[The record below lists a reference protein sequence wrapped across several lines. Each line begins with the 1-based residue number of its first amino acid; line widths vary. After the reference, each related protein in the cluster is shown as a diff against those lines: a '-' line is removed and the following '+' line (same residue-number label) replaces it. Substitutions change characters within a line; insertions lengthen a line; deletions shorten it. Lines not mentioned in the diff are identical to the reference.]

1 MDRAFLIRSV
11 SLLCVKHAFRVM
23 TVTYLPSLCPDACTL
38 PVTTI
43 IFQPNSQKA
52 LCIWNFAFSWP
63 NFRVFI
69 DQRRLKLIVLSQQHM
84 VSERN
89 KPQTVGSFCRD
100 VFYPSPMTINL
111 C

>member
-11 SLLCVKHAFRVM
+11 SLLWVKHAFRVM

-63 NFRVFI
+63 NFHVFI

>member
-11 SLLCVKHAFRVM
+11 SLLWVKHAFRVM

-38 PVTTI
+38 PVTT
-43 IFQPNSQKA
+43 NSQKA

-63 NFRVFI
+63 NFHVFI